1 MPINLMTTIGG
12 SLLEGFFPKGW
23 NLAALD
29 EICGRK
35 PETVAEPEEWW
46 SKKFEAVS
54 CETLADFDTM
64 MGHEIALEIA
74 AAKAE
79 KKQIAF
85 ILPVGPMGMYR
96 WAVFFLKAWN
106 VRLVGLDKKVYA
118 KMVAERIER
127 LRASAQIKQQE
138 EKPQIIT
145 GQEKPNATPQI
156 IVAKS

>member
-1 MPINLMTTIGG
+1 MPQEI
-12 SLLEGFFPKGW
+12 PK
-23 NLAALD
+23 
-29 EICGRK
+29 
-35 PETVAEPEEWW
+35 EPEHKSLKDLIKDDSNIISLAFEDDTPNRDNW
-46 SKKFEAVS
+46 SEFF
-54 CETLADFDTM
+54 ETL
-64 MGHEIALEIA
+64 GS
-74 AAKAE
+74 
-79 KKQIAF
+79 
-85 ILPVGPMGMYR
+85 
-96 WAVFFLKAWN
+96 FLKAWN